1 MSYDLMVFDPAAA
14 PRDRTEFLAWY
25 RQQMKDAGDGS
36 ATTPALN
43 AWYGDMCRTFPD
55 MDSVELEASDDAG
68 SYMTDYSS
76 TTPHMIYA
84 AFAWSVAEEAYALTR
99 ELAIRHQIG
108 FFDVSA
114 TDGEILFPA

>member
-1 MSYDLMVFDPAAA
+1 MVFDPAAA

-84 AFAWSVAEEAYALTR
+84 AFAWSVAEEAHALMR
-99 ELAIRHQIG
+99 ELAIRHQVG